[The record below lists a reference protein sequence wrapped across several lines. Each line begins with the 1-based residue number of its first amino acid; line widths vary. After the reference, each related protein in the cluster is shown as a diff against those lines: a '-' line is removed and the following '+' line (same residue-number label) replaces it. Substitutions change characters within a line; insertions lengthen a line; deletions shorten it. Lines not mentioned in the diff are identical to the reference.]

1 MNCNQCEELIG
12 DFLDGKLD
20 REDQTTLSAH
30 LDECLSCTGMS
41 DDLRTIIA
49 IARAERE
56 HNVSPPNAQTLWMH
70 IRDVIEIEEYPATAA
85 TQPVISDSRRAVN
98 TEAPESFWTRLWL
111 KRWEMS
117 LPQMTAA
124 FASLVIIAALAGAL
138 GLQTVRSIGSGQD
151 TQANDPNNQVVRRG
165 ARPTADDLLRQQ
177 QADLEYLN
185 QRVALRQA
193 NWTPQMRE
201 TFQRSVA
208 VIDQAVNES
217 INELRANPN
226 DEVSGEMLTVALQNK
241 EELLRQFAEF

>member
-12 DFLDGKLD
+12 DFLDGKLVG
-20 REDQTTLSAH
+20 EDQTTLSSH
-30 LDECLSCTGMS
+30 LDECLSCMGMS

-49 IARAERE
+49 MARAERE
-56 HNVSPPNAQTLWMH
+56 HNISPPNAQTLWMH
-70 IRDVIEIEEYPATAA
+70 IRDVIEIEEYPATAN
-85 TQPVISDSRRAVN
+85 QPITNDSRRAIN
-98 TEAPESFWTRLWL
+98 TEAPESFWSRLWS

-138 GLQTVRSIGSGQD
+138 GLQTVRSIGGQD
-151 TQANDPNNQVVRRG
+151 AGANDTNNQAARRG
-165 ARPTADDLLRQQ
+165 NARPTADDLLRQQ

-185 QRVALRQA
+185 QRVAQRQA